1 MIVVIQPLIDS
12 RLSFSSNCVYMKQL
26 LALIA
31 VSLPG
36 LVMAHPGHG
45 HDDGWS
51 IVHYIFN
58 YEHAIPLAFAVIVA
72 IILFSRVK
80 VARKINKDI

>member
-1 MIVVIQPLIDS
+1 MQ
-12 RLSFSSNCVYMKQL
+12 QL

-31 VSLPG
+31 ASLPG

-51 IVHYIFN
+51 IIHYLFN
-58 YEHAIPLAFAVIVA
+58 YEHAIPFAFAVIVA

-80 VARKINKDI
+80 VARKIDRNI